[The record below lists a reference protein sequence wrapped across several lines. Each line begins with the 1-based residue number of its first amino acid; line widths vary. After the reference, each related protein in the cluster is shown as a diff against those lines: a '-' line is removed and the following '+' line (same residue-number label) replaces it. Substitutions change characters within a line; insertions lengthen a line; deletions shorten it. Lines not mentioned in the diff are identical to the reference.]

1 MNNTSAE
8 QWGHAAV
15 TWGESFFQMRVLQE
29 DDKER
34 LREAVK
40 AEANRDTPRTDR
52 IALLNKQLHK
62 D

>member
-1 MNNTSAE
+1 MKKTSAE
-8 QWGHAAV
+8 QWGHAAA

-29 DDKER
+29 NDEER

-40 AEANRDTPRTDR
+40 AEAQRDNPRTDR

>member
-1 MNNTSAE
+1 MKKTSAE
-8 QWGHAAV
+8 QWGHSAV

-29 DDKER
+29 NDEER

-40 AEANRDTPRTDR
+40 VEAQRENPRTDR

>member
-1 MNNTSAE
+1 MRNTSAE

-29 DDKER
+29 DDMDR

-40 AEANRDTPRTDR
+40 VEANRDNPRRDR
-52 IALLNKQLHK
+52 IALINKQLHK

>member
-1 MNNTSAE
+1 MTSAE

-15 TWGESFFQMRVLQE
+15 TWGESFFKMQVLQE
-29 DDKER
+29 DDMER

-40 AEANRDTPRTDR
+40 AEAQRDNPRTDR